1 MNIGIEATT
10 DERGHALL
18 RVSGAIDV
26 QSREALL
33 TAGRAAFESDSPGLV
48 LDLADVTFLDSTGIG
63 ALVELG
69 HDAEDADAGFALR
82 DPSPRVVR
90 ILAMTGL
97 DDAWP
102 IEETDDTSAN

>member
-1 MNIGIEATT
+1 MNIGIESGT
-10 DERGHALL
+10 DERGHTLL
-18 RVSGAIDV
+18 RVTGAIDM
-26 QSREALL
+26 QSRDALL

-90 ILAMTGL
+90 VLRMTGL
-97 DDAWP
+97 SDAWP
-102 IEETDDTSAN
+102 IEQTEVPTDS